1 MRIRK
6 KDLDKH
12 FFKSRGQMYMIYP
25 ECLTPVEVY
34 HNGVWVESESIIVFP
49 ENGTMP
55 YNCRHPALY
64 DMDSLLS
71 KVHEVQ
77 LIAKNK
83 RGFSFGNIN
92 PNKIWDWIPLF
103 PMISAYSAAR
113 SVTVSLLRSTCQP
126 LDQHLS
132 ANISATLNRL
142 ISARLAA

>member
-1 MRIRK
+1 MMAIIIGKNRVEYMRIRK

-12 FFKSRGQMYMIYP
+12 FFKRRGQMYMIYP

-34 HNGVWVESESIIVFP
+34 HNGVGVESESGIVFP

-92 PNKIWDWIPLF
+92 PTKIWDWIPLF
-103 PMISAYSAAR
+103 VLGAIGLYVLWGMIF
-113 SVTVSLLRSTCQP
+113 
-126 LDQHLS
+126 
-132 ANISATLNRL
+132 
-142 ISARLAA
+142 

>member
-1 MRIRK
+1 MAIIIGKNRVEYMRIRK

-103 PMISAYSAAR
+103 VLGAIGLYVLWGMIF
-113 SVTVSLLRSTCQP
+113 
-126 LDQHLS
+126 
-132 ANISATLNRL
+132 
-142 ISARLAA
+142 

>member
-1 MRIRK
+1 MMAIIIGKNRVEYMRIRK

-77 LIAKNK
+77 LIAKNT

-103 PMISAYSAAR
+103 VLGAIGLYVLWGMIF
-113 SVTVSLLRSTCQP
+113 
-126 LDQHLS
+126 
-132 ANISATLNRL
+132 
-142 ISARLAA
+142 